1 MTDYDSGLAKSS
13 EGNQG
18 LDRSE
23 RLFMENTQ
31 FYGIKYI

>member
-23 RLFMENTQ
+23 LFMENTR